1 MRTLVSNVDTTC
13 LPQLITISWISNT
26 PLLFLSPRSS
36 IQLTS
41 SPSLY
46 SRINGVI
53 SLIGRIGYHN
63 YFDKTTV
70 LQEARVFNE
79 SPINARKCRAL
90 LTKIL
95 YLISLGETF
104 GTTEATELFFSVT
117 KLFQS
122 KDVRACKSG

>member
-1 MRTLVSNVDTTC
+1 MMKSEK
-13 LPQLITISWISNT
+13 LIAIATS
-26 PLLFLSPRSS
+26 LL
-36 IQLTS
+36 LT
-41 SPSLY
+41 
-46 SRINGVI
+46 
-53 SLIGRIGYHN
+53 IGRIGYHH

-122 KDVRACKSG
+122 KDVSVLLESLVLLFVFKIFYLSAPKQRTTKDKRDTHYVAF

>member
-1 MRTLVSNVDTTC
+1 MEPLLSWSLCLTHLVIVAVF
-13 LPQLITISWISNT
+13 TIAFAFVCSWIA
-26 PLLFLSPRSS
+26 FLY
-36 IQLTS
+36 T
-41 SPSLY
+41 
-46 SRINGVI
+46 
-53 SLIGRIGYHN
+53 GRIGYHH

-122 KDVRACKSG
+122 KDVSPLIPIP

>member
-1 MRTLVSNVDTTC
+1 MFFT
-13 LPQLITISWISNT
+13 ITA
-26 PLLFLSPRSS
+26 
-36 IQLTS
+36 
-41 SPSLY
+41 
-46 SRINGVI
+46 
-53 SLIGRIGYHN
+53 GRIGYQHF
-63 YFDKTTV
+63 FDKTTV

-122 KDVRACKSG
+122 KDVCSSYQNLPCASHGRLDCISLTSLP